1 MASME
6 STTDYNSV
14 ASMEYPP
21 KSILRFFPSPDQP
34 LHYSAVIL
42 SNQSL
47 LQVKTP
53 TANTKQHFD
62 SVEEWLQSIPE
73 NPTPNQLVIDENPV
87 RKSSES
93 SEKKTQLLDDG
104 KNQEETDWKNR
115 KQIDLSKRK
124 TIYPLSYQSFR
135 TFPWLRSIY
144 QFIKEAKPSLLKE
157 EVFIRAFNYLI
168 EFMIRHS
175 DHIVT
180 YIPTFKKYKYDS
192 PLTFSLSDL
201 SPFKKFPVNIH
212 TSFIVTPSTRHYHY
226 QFMGV
231 RDGYTSSIILTEDG
245 TKLINELYDIYQP
258 VYELIKEDVIPYVEK
273 KRKQNIATYKIRHT
287 KSVLN
292 RVNKKFEHNR
302 IVYEKGVE
310 RLRRGY
316 EMSVSYLQT
325 QIKELTS
332 KLEQYTLDS
341 Q

>member
-1 MASME
+1 ME

-14 ASMEYPP
+14 TSMEYPP

-34 LHYSAVIL
+34 LHYSAVVL

-73 NPTPNQLVIDENPV
+73 KPTLNQLVIDENPI
-87 RKSSES
+87 RKSSEKIMKEPVD
-93 SEKKTQLLDDG
+93 EKD
-104 KNQEETDWKNR
+104 NEEKDWKNR

-135 TFPWLRSIY
+135 AFPWLRSIY
-144 QFIKEAKPSLLKE
+144 SFVKEAKPSLLKQ
-157 EVFIRAFNYLI
+157 EVFIKAFNYLI

-180 YIPTFKKYKYDS
+180 YIPTFKKYRYDS
-192 PLTFSLSDL
+192 PLTFSLSDP
-201 SPFKKFPVNIH
+201 SPLKKFPLNIH
-212 TSFIVTPSTRHYHY
+212 TSFIVTSGAKYYHS
-226 QFMGV
+226 FIGTNG
-231 RDGYTSSIILTEDG
+231 GYHTNFQLTEDG

-258 VYELIKEDVIPYVEK
+258 VYELIKDDVIPYVEK
-273 KRKQNIATYKIRHT
+273 KRKQNVLGYKIQHT
-287 KSVLN
+287 RTVLN
-292 RVNKKFEHNR
+292 RVNKQFEHKR
-302 IVYEKGVE
+302 IIYEKGVE

-316 EMSVSYLQT
+316 EMSVSFLQT

-332 KLEQYTLDS
+332 KLEQYKRELE
-341 Q
+341 